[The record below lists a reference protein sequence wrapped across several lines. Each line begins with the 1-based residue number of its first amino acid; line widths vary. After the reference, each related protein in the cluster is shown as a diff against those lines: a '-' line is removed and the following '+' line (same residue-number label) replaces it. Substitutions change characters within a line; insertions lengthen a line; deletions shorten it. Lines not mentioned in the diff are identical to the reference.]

1 MRRSTR
7 LCGAS
12 AHSFNS
18 TTATHS
24 KSAKAAGRV
33 ALPLRF
39 VDLRVPF
46 RTDRALS
53 GSAAVRHQHV
63 WHMRAATAATH
74 GPTATR
80 VRTALGVCACTCS
93 AEPAEPA
100 AAVAHRFRRTR
111 ADGSSCR
118 VMGVRQPACVAIARR
133 RIACVARA
141 AAQAPAEAT
150 TAQATLTIVGHQE
163 PLTLGKWYGRWA

>member
-33 ALPLRF
+33 ALPLHF

-100 AAVAHRFRRTR
+100 AAHRSRRTR

-118 VMGVRQPACVAIARR
+118 VMGVRHSACVAIARR

-163 PLTLGKWYGRWA
+163 PLTLSKWYGRWA